1 MKRKACY
8 FLMTISVAVMTG
20 CTAEDPFESYYSNNY
35 NGMNNG
41 GNMSGGSSATTGEL
55 ATFDIAIDKTS
66 TEPSSTASAFFPD
79 DEDVLENNEF
89 TTLVTIDLSA
99 PSMLSAP
106 VRPRWPSTPIRR
118 EARNSI

>member
-1 MKRKACY
+1 
-8 FLMTISVAVMTG
+8 MTISVAVMTG

-99 PSMLSAP
+99 PSILSAP

-118 EARNSI
+118 GARNFI